1 MNGHGS
7 RRGRFV
13 VIVGP
18 DGVGKTT
25 LAAELLRSWPGERG
39 YFHFR
44 PPIRGPLP
52 PHAPEGGG
60 LVAAKPDPAANGSRL
75 LGWVRLLRNLALF
88 GAGHL
93 FSIRPALRRGALVVG
108 DRWAYP
114 YLAAPAQVH
123 YYGPE
128 WLARSVVCT
137 LPQPDLVVCLTAP
150 PHIVVA
156 RKAELTMEQV
166 EAQNRTWQSVP
177 ARHKTTLLALDPP
190 ELLAARVLEQL

>member
-1 MNGHGS
+1 MKPQGP

-25 LAAELLRSWPGERG
+25 LAAELLRRWPGEGG

-52 PHAPEGGG
+52 PQAPEAGGF
-60 LVAAKPDPAANGSRL
+60 VAVKPDPAGNGNRF
-75 LGWVRLLRNLALF
+75 LGWVRILRNLVLF

-123 YYGPE
+123 FYGPQ
-128 WLARSVVCT
+128 WLARSVIWA
-137 LPQPDLVVCLTAP
+137 LPQPALVVCLTAP

-177 ARHKTTLLALDPP
+177 ARHKTTLSAVDPP
-190 ELLAARVLEQL
+190 RMLAARVLEQL

>member
-1 MNGHGS
+1 M
-7 RRGRFV
+7 

-25 LAAELLRSWPGERG
+25 LAAELLSGWPGERG

-52 PHAPEGGG
+52 PQAPEGGG
-60 LVAAKPDPAANGSRL
+60 WVAAKLDPAGNRSRL

-88 GAGHL
+88 DAGHL

-123 YYGPE
+123 YYGPQ
-128 WLARSVVCT
+128 WLARSVIWM

-150 PHIVVA
+150 PHVVVA

>member
-1 MNGHGS
+1 M
-7 RRGRFV
+7 

-52 PHAPEGGG
+52 PQAPPAGGF
-60 LVAAKPDPAANGSRL
+60 VAAKPDPAGNGSRL
-75 LGWVRLLRNLALF
+75 LGWLRLLQNLVLF

-128 WLARSVVCT
+128 WLARSVIWM
-137 LPQPDLVVCLTAP
+137 LPEPDLVVCLTAP
-150 PHIVVA
+150 PHVVVA
-156 RKAELTMEQV
+156 RKAELTLEQV
-166 EAQNRTWQSVP
+166 EAQNLTWQSVP
-177 ARHKTTLLALDPP
+177 ARRKTTLLALDPP
-190 ELLAARVLEQL
+190 EVLAARVLEQL